1 MTVTAL
7 KTNNMKKRSGFKMK
21 SGNKPD
27 MQRLAGITKADSKKT
42 GGRAKSSAFQADE
55 DEFPGLV
62 DFEVDVKAKDTT
74 RDILARKAKPIGSG
88 KPGMEQAIK
97 SIGYKQAD
105 EALAK
110 QGDKAAEQRL
120 RDRAVRVAK
129 AKAAREKNPNIT
141 KAEINKIMTGN

>member
-1 MTVTAL
+1 
-7 KTNNMKKRSGFKMK
+7 
-21 SGNKPD
+21 
-27 MQRLAGITKADSKKT
+27 
-42 GGRAKSSAFQADE
+42 
-55 DEFPGLV
+55 
-62 DFEVDVKAKDTT
+62 
-74 RDILARKAKPIGSG
+74 
-88 KPGMEQAIK
+88 MEQAIK

-141 KAEINKIMTGN
+141 KAEINKIMSGN